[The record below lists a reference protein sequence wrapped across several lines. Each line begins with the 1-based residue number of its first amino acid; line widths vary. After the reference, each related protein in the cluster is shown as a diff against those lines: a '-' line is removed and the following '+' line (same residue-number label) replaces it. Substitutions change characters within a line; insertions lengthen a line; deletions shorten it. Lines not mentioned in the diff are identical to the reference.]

1 MSNMDRKKK
10 IFWSFLAL
18 ALAGLSV
25 WAVVSQSKEL
35 SMKQMLD
42 KIQFY
47 LDHRAK
53 GRICTGVVVFS
64 NMYGYL
70 GCTDTADRLI
80 EKIQALSNGR

>member
-35 SMKQMLD
+35 SMKQMLEMVGHSD
-42 KIQFY
+42 PIWF
-47 LDHRAK
+47 
-53 GRICTGVVVFS
+53 V
-64 NMYGYL
+64 L
-70 GCTDTADRLI
+70 GIACMFGFIYFEAQ
-80 EKIQALSNGR
+80 EY